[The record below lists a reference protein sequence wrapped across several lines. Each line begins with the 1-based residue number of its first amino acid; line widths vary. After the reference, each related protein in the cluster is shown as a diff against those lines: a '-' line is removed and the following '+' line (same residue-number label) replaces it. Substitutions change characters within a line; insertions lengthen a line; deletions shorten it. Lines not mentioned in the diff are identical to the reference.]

1 MTPINLKK
9 ATMTLNNAPSFSRTA
24 LRLLAPLLALSA
36 LLVSGSAAAADEDR
50 SGWGINLTPVLI
62 FPKGEYRWGGGADPE
77 LKYTLDLGKA
87 HLSAGA
93 RVGAYYAKN
102 LFGVTAMPTL
112 RMMVPAG
119 DLEPYVAFG
128 MGYGWLP
135 KADHADVATMARLG
149 VVYRFSAKL
158 ALGLE
163 ATVQEIHASKWRFPS
178 VGSMMSFEL

>member
-1 MTPINLKK
+1 MTQRNFPL
-9 ATMTLNNAPSFSRTA
+9 FSRA
-24 LRLLAPLLALSA
+24 ARHAVVPLLALTS
-36 LLVSGSAAAADEDR
+36 LLVSDTAAAADDDADK
-50 SGWGINLTPVLI
+50 SGWSLNFTPVLV

-87 HLSAGA
+87 HLSAGT

-112 RMMVPAG
+112 RMMVPVG

-135 KADHADVATMARLG
+135 KPRHSDIATMSRFGL
-149 VVYRFSAKL
+149 VYRFSAKF
-158 ALGLE
+158 ALGVE

-178 VGSMMSFEL
+178 LGSMVSFEL